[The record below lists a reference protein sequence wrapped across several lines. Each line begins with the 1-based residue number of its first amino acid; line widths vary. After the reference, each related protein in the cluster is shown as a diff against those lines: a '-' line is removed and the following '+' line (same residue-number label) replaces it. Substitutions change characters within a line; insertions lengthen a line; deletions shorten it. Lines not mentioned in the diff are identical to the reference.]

1 MRRVTALILIISLIS
16 PLYSQI
22 PPDRALDEMHTIL
35 AGAASTINLE
45 RLAELKAEVGASGS
59 EEDRAEAEYLFF
71 LAEEIVRNRQE
82 GGVSTTLDYSA
93 AESLETE
100 LDAGNGGFWLSTGGG
115 LLGLG
120 LYGLFTGFYAA
131 ASDDYNESTDPKDRE
146 TLGDRRDLWNA
157 ARLASL
163 GLGTASL
170 TAAALL
176 IPTPEPEAPRSLY
189 ELRYRYASTE
199 GDAALRMERIL
210 QDQAALMAELEE
222 SSLKAEPFIL
232 WRNVSLIS
240 AGTFALGTAVFLIL
254 GDTAYRQYNDAA
266 YSDDAEEKRQTV
278 ETYGLLS
285 AGSGILTALSL
296 GSAGAL
302 ELLRPRPEDIEAELT
317 AYETFIRQ
325 ERLAG
330 RFPVK

>member
-1 MRRVTALILIISLIS
+1 MRRLIAFVLIISLVS
-16 PLYSQI
+16 PAFTQV
-22 PPDRALDEMHTIL
+22 PPEQALEEMQRIL
-35 AGAASTINLE
+35 SGAAAEMDLKRLE
-45 RLAELKAEVGASGS
+45 ELKAEIAAAGS
-59 EEDRAEAEYLFF
+59 EDELAEAEYLLF
-71 LAEEIVRNRQE
+71 LAGEIVRERSGE
-82 GGVSTTLDYSA
+82 EATSSLDYSA
-93 AESLETE
+93 AESLESGLE
-100 LDAGNGGFWLSTGGG
+100 NGNSGFWLSTTGG

-131 ASDDYNESTDPKDRE
+131 ASDDYNQSTDPKDRE
-146 TLGDRRDLWNA
+146 NLGDQRDLWNA

-189 ELRYRYASTE
+189 ELRYRYASLE
-199 GDAALRMERIL
+199 GDAAMRMERIL
-210 QDQAALMAELEE
+210 KDQSALMAELEE
-222 SSLKAEPFIL
+222 SRIEAEPFIL

-240 AGTFALGTAVFLIL
+240 AGTFALSTAVFLIL
-254 GDTAYRQYNDAA
+254 GDSAYRQYNEAA
-266 YSDDAEEKRQTV
+266 FSDDAEEKRQTV

-302 ELLRPRPEDIEAELT
+302 ELLRPRPEDVEAQLT

-330 RFPVK
+330 RIPAK